1 MKQRKSFIISTA
13 GQQWRAE
20 GVDPMEVQGPME
32 AVGAEA
38 DIASRLQGVL
48 VEELSPIQTTLQV
61 SIS

>member
-1 MKQRKSFIISTA
+1 
-13 GQQWRAE
+13 
-20 GVDPMEVQGPME
+20 MEVQGPLE